1 MTSQQSQQPIKHAAI
16 IKFDKSSFNLDN
28 DITKSLSLVTSAFSG
43 SIEQLSKDTT
53 ITPLITS
60 SNNSNLEER
69 NTFRYLP
76 DPQVLIS
83 NFKSSNKKHVFSA
96 IVERNKGKAIVVA
109 DSDIASN
116 YLWVRVQEFYG
127 EQVLSPWANNGDFI
141 VNSIDYLT
149 GGNSLAGIS
158 GRSISLKSFTKVDDL
173 RQESEQ
179 KFKNKELALQ
189 KKLKELQDKLKIKS
203 DSSLDDENSIN
214 EYENFEEEFL
224 KVRKELRNV
233 RMSLNEDIDNL
244 DSLLKFINIFL
255 IPIILTILL
264 LVFSFFKKRRA
275 E

>member
-1 MTSQQSQQPIKHAAI
+1 M
-16 IKFDKSSFNLDN
+16 L
-28 DITKSLSLVTSAFSG
+28 
-43 SIEQLSKDTT
+43 
-53 ITPLITS
+53 
-60 SNNSNLEER
+60 
-69 NTFRYLP
+69 
-76 DPQVLIS
+76 
-83 NFKSSNKKHVFSA
+83 FK
-96 IVERNKGKAIVVA
+96 
-109 DSDIASN
+109 
-116 YLWVRVQEFYG
+116 
-127 EQVLSPWANNGDFI
+127 
-141 VNSIDYLT
+141 
-149 GGNSLAGIS
+149 
-158 GRSISLKSFTKVDDL
+158 
-173 RQESEQ
+173 
-179 KFKNKELALQ
+179 